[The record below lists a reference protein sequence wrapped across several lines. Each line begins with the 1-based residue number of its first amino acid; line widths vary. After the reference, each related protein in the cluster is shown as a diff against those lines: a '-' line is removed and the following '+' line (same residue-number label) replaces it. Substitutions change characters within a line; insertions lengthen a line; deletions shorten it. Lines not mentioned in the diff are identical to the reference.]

1 MKINWMKAVCLLLC
15 LCLSFGA
22 LSACKSTKKTAKKTA
37 SSAKTVEKGS
47 AFESTGESEAA
58 LDDEESFE
66 NEDDSFDD
74 EEEADEPDDS
84 ASELLFLKAKVQNQT
99 PLSTRYMGSG
109 TGVYYCYPFL
119 PDSYGRSTTDAMAKV
134 EMDRLQNMGVHTVR
148 TMFKFLWARDE
159 KLNAWNWESA
169 EMQGVYKWMAEMK
182 KRNIE
187 VMLNPWTFSW
197 LSTQSGSI
205 PDTGYLATESFE
217 TNSNRFCAGVAEL
230 YRQMFARGYYNAK
243 YLVLFTE
250 PIYPEEI
257 STEEYDK
264 YIFNAKNLH
273 KTLTAQGLRQQIKIM
288 GPNRADMDTTL
299 LKRCVKEADECFDIY
314 SQHRYLSGENTAADT
329 YYDYADESIGQLHR
343 DYVSAGSKKP
353 FWSDEFNVQNA
364 TLQGKGYSNVG
375 FDDEY
380 RGLQQAVGVIYGMN
394 HGFDNLILWT
404 LADQLWPGQRNTSTT
419 AGFYDGVSRHG
430 IFWNIQDTMVPK
442 KQYYSYSLLSKY
454 CGRKNGKTYASQINE
469 SYSGV
474 YTACVQLADGN
485 WTFLA
490 VNNNVEDVSLKV
502 YFEKAL
508 GGVKLYRHQYVAAEV
523 KPNIGAQII
532 PANKT
537 IQKVQSN
544 FSDILRGGSL
554 AVYTTVKG

>member
-1 MKINWMKAVCLLLC
+1 MKANFKKALC
-15 LCLSFGA
+15 LILCLALSLGL
-22 LSACKSTKKTAKKTA
+22 LSACKA
-37 SSAKTVEKGS
+37 SKGKGS
-47 AFESTGESEAA
+47 KKSTSSKNSSSTETVSQPENNSSEDFADDFEEDDVDGDFEDDPTPE
-58 LDDEESFE
+58 DEE
-66 NEDDSFDD
+66 D
-74 EEEADEPDDS
+74 P
-84 ASELLFLKAKVQNQT
+84 ELLFLSARVQNT
-99 PLSTRYMGSG
+99 VPLSSRYMGSG
-109 TGVYYCYPFL
+109 SGVYYCYPFL
-119 PDSYGRSTTDAMAKV
+119 PESFGRTTTNAMAKV

-169 EMQGVYKWMAEMK
+169 EMQGVYKWMGEMK
-182 KRNIE
+182 KRNID
-187 VMLNPWTFSW
+187 VMLNPWNFSW

-205 PDTGYLATESFE
+205 PDTNYFSTADFK

-230 YRQMFARGYYNAK
+230 YRQMFARGYSNAK

-257 STEEYDK
+257 STAEYDK

-273 KTLTAQGLRQQIKIM
+273 QTLTAQGLRQNIKIM

-314 SQHRYLSGENTAADT
+314 SQHRYLSGENTTADT

-343 DYVSAGSKKP
+343 DFVATGSKKP
-353 FWSDEFNVQNA
+353 FWSDEFNIQNA
-364 TLQGKGYSNVG
+364 KLQEKGYSNVG

-380 RGLQQAVGVIYGMN
+380 RGLQQAVGVVYGMN
-394 HGFDNLILWT
+394 NGFDNLILWT

-454 CGRKNGKTYASQINE
+454 CGRGGGKTYPSQLSE
-469 SYSGV
+469 LYSGV
-474 YTACVQLADGN
+474 YTACMQLEGGD
-485 WTFLA
+485 WTFIA

-502 YFEKAL
+502 HFEKAL

-523 KPNIGAQII
+523 QPNIGAQII

-537 IQKVQSN
+537 ILRVQKS

-554 AVYTTVKG
+554 AVYTTEKG